1 MARRKSKTGRRSE
14 SRWDFSV
21 VFGVLRDQVVRRRLL
36 RVFSIS
42 VVVSA
47 ACVAVCLGF
56 DRLDGRVHRMARFD
70 RGLTLRWENLPD
82 WLRVGDNRRILED
95 LTQRVPLCR
104 SDRLLDEN
112 LAERLG
118 RALADPSV
126 GWIKSVDRIFVRPS
140 AVVSIQCQFR
150 RPVAWVRAGLFCYL
164 VDGEAVRLPGRYH
177 AEECGGGPLLIIDGV
192 AGNAPE
198 VGQEWRGG
206 DLAAGLKLA
215 ELLVNRPFRSQIAGV
230 DVSNHDG
237 RRDRNR
243 PHIELTT
250 DREGS
255 RVWWGR
261 PPGDEFGTEIH
272 AAQKLALL
280 ETLYRQ
286 HGRIDMNRAYVNI
299 TTWPDRIT
307 MPAVPAG
314 STAARRQLRS

>member
-1 MARRKSKTGRRSE
+1 M
-14 SRWDFSV
+14 
-21 VFGVLRDQVVRRRLL
+21 RRRLR
-36 RVFSIS
+36 RVLSFA

-47 ACVAVCLGF
+47 VCVGLCLGF
-56 DRLDGRVHRMARFD
+56 DRLDARVHRMPRFD

-82 WLRVGDNRRILED
+82 WLQLGDNRRILEE
-95 LTQRVPLCR
+95 LTQQVPLCR
-104 SDRLLDEN
+104 SDRLLDEK

-118 RALADPSV
+118 GALADPSV
-126 GWIKSVDRIFVRPS
+126 GWIKSVDRISVRPS
-140 AVVSIQCQFR
+140 AVVSIWCQFR
-150 RPVAWVRAGLFCYL
+150 RPAAWIREGRFCYL
-164 VDGEAVRLPGRYH
+164 VDQEAVRLPGRYH
-177 AEECGGGPLLIIDGV
+177 AVECGGGPLLMIEGV
-192 AGNAPE
+192 GEAPPE
-198 VGQEWRGG
+198 IGRVWRGG
-206 DLAAGLKLA
+206 DVAAGLKLA
-215 ELLVNRPFRSQIAGV
+215 ELLANRPFRSQIAGV

-299 TTWPDRIT
+299 MIWPDRIT
-307 MPAVPAG
+307 MPAIPAQSAG
-314 STAARRQLRS
+314 ARRQLRS